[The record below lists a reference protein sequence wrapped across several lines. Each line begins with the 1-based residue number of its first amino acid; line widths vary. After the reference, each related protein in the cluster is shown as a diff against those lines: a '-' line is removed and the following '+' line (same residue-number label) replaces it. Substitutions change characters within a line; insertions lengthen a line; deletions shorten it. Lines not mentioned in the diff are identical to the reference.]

1 MNHRRAV
8 GVDLLTQ
15 VGDVELDDVRLATEI
30 VVPDSVEDLGL
41 AEHSPWVAHE
51 VSEQLE
57 LGRGQLNLYAA
68 ALYFMAVLVE
78 CQITD
83 YQRRVAPASAAPLR
97 RRSARSRA
105 ITSSRLNG
113 LVT

>member
-15 VGDVELDDVRLATEI
+15 IGDVELDDVRLATEI

-41 AEHSPWVAHE
+41 AEYSPWVAHE

-68 ALYFMAVLVE
+68 ARYFMAVLVE

-83 YQRRVAPASAAPLR
+83 YQCRVAPGECRTAATEER
-97 RRSARSRA
+97 AESA